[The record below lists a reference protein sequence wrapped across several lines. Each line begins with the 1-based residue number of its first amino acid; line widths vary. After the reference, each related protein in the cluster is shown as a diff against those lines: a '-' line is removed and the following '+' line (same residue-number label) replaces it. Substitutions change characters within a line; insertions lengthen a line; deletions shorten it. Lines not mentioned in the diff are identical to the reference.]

1 MSWLYVPASEASNSA
16 CNSPTIIADR
26 LSEASVTWRGK
37 QEQPQAWSRRWKR
50 GGFITRLSG
59 LTLEPSTAQLGV
71 DAWISSLRA
80 TRAKE
85 TRSQESAAANSTTAG
100 CSTAPSTSST
110 PAGLILSSARTCR
123 GTPTDSLP
131 SQSRLWSDWAA
142 ALRSEY
148 SARPKPE
155 IRCGVSDCS
164 FWPTATVS
172 SQAQTADD
180 PTPRQTGGTTLAG
193 AAIAAMDSMWPGPT
207 GRDYHAQ
214 GASRNPDASANSL
227 ASFAQQNWAGP
238 KASDPEKAGP
248 NMRGSKGDVP
258 LPAQAMNWAGP
269 AAQNHKGS
277 SEGSI
282 IRQDGKSR
290 ADILSYQAEQFF
302 HPPSSPDH
310 PTIAAGSTSSTDSPN
325 SNQLSVKRK
334 LNPIFVEALMRWP
347 TGLSGFERQEMAWT
361 RWWQLMPTFLSML
374 VSPQIEAEQQLELL

>member
-1 MSWLYVPASEASNSA
+1 MWLHLPPDCLPSTSSPYAPASEDSNSA

-37 QEQPQAWSRRWKR
+37 QEPPQAWSRRWKR

-80 TRAKE
+80 TRARA
-85 TRSQESAAANSTTAG
+85 TALPESAAANSTTDG
-100 CSTAPSTSST
+100 CLIAPSTSST

-155 IRCGVSDCS
+155 IPCGGSDCS
-164 FWPTATVS
+164 SWPSATVMDANGARNATS
-172 SQAQTADD
+172 GRSNPDSHHHS
-180 PTPRQTGGTTLAG
+180 GTTMNDAVRQW
-193 AAIAAMDSMWPGPT
+193 AAPQARDHFPAHTDVYIAAKK
-207 GRDYHAQ
+207 AQ
-214 GASRNPDASANSL
+214 GHGMRNLNDEAAMWDSPGVATTQGSRLTRSGDRNDELLLNGQALAVAS
-227 ASFAQQNWAGP
+227 
-238 KASDPEKAGP
+238 
-248 NMRGSKGDVP
+248 
-258 LPAQAMNWAGP
+258 
-269 AAQNHKGS
+269 
-277 SEGSI
+277 I
-282 IRQDGKSR
+282 C
-290 ADILSYQAEQFF
+290 

-325 SNQLSVKRK
+325 SNHPSVKRK